1 LQHNVLRDG
10 WPQRQTAPPPSDRGD
25 SRSDETPNTARIA
38 RPDARH
44 GGKALALF
52 VDGHIERL
60 DTDNMDRAQREKY
73 FTRDP

>member
-1 LQHNVLRDG
+1 MWGNGNPYDSSWNFSTNWVE
-10 WPQRQTAPPPSDRGD
+10 RGGP
-25 SRSDETPNTARIA
+25 RVGGG
-38 RPDARH
+38 PDARH